1 MSILQEYNS
10 IKNKIGKERYEQ
22 IVRFLR
28 YNPQYSLSDV
38 YYKETVWAESE
49 KWMRNNGISPAALA
63 TQLVDFCNKIS
74 SGEEFVTDYNVD
86 NPSDSSFDCFNVI
99 VDLFDDEIE
108 KLVDRTN
115 LLKKRKISFE
125 KACNNTNTNFEITA
139 DFYAN
144 GDIKAT
150 IYLQS
155 EDIGFDEE
163 VISLS
168 KAEENSLKS
177 DIDRVLKIQNTT
189 IEQIFRE
196 IREERMSFSI

>member
-1 MSILQEYNS
+1 M
-10 IKNKIGKERYEQ
+10 
-22 IVRFLR
+22 
-28 YNPQYSLSDV
+28 
-38 YYKETVWAESE
+38 
-49 KWMRNNGISPAALA
+49 
-63 TQLVDFCNKIS
+63 
-74 SGEEFVTDYNVD
+74 
-86 NPSDSSFDCFNVI
+86 
-99 VDLFDDEIE
+99 
-108 KLVDRTN
+108 
-115 LLKKRKISFE
+115 LKKRKISFE
-125 KACNNTNTNFEITA
+125 KARNNTNTNFEITA

-144 GDIKAT
+144 GNIKAT

>member
-38 YYKETVWAESE
+38 YYKENVWAESE

-74 SGEEFVTDYNVD
+74 SEEEFVTDYNVD
-86 NPSDSSFDCFNVI
+86 NPADSSFDCFNVI

-125 KACNNTNTNFEITA
+125 KARNNTNTNFEITA

-144 GDIKAT
+144 GNIKAT

>member
-22 IVRFLR
+22 IIRFLR

-38 YYKETVWAESE
+38 YYKENVWAESE
-49 KWMRNNGISPAALA
+49 KWMRNNGISPAALV

-74 SGEEFVTDYNVD
+74 SEEEFVTDYNAD
-86 NPSDSSFDCFNVI
+86 NPADSSFDCFNVI

-125 KACNNTNTNFEITA
+125 KARNNTNTNFEITA

-144 GDIKAT
+144 GNIKAT

>member
-38 YYKETVWAESE
+38 YYKENVWAESE
-49 KWMRNNGISPAALA
+49 KWMRNNGIAPAVLA

-74 SGEEFVTDYNVD
+74 SEEEFVTDYNVD
-86 NPSDSSFDCFNVI
+86 NPADSSFDCFNVI

-125 KACNNTNTNFEITA
+125 KARNNTNTNFEITA

-144 GDIKAT
+144 GNIKAT

-189 IEQIFRE
+189 IDQIFRE

>member
-49 KWMRNNGISPAALA
+49 KWMRNNGIAPAALA

-74 SGEEFVTDYNVD
+74 SEEEFVTDYNVD
-86 NPSDSSFDCFNVI
+86 NPSDSSFDCFNII

-125 KACNNTNTNFEITA
+125 KARNNTNTNFEITA

-144 GDIKAT
+144 GNIKAT

-177 DIDRVLKIQNTT
+177 DIDRILKIQNTT

>member
-49 KWMRNNGISPAALA
+49 KWMRNNGISPAVLA

-74 SGEEFVTDYNVD
+74 SEEEFVTDYNAD
-86 NPSDSSFDCFNVI
+86 NPADSSFDCFNVI

-125 KACNNTNTNFEITA
+125 KARNNTNTNFEITA

-144 GDIKAT
+144 GNIKAT

>member
-49 KWMRNNGISPAALA
+49 KWMRNNGISPAVLA

-74 SGEEFVTDYNVD
+74 SEEEFVTDYNAD
-86 NPSDSSFDCFNVI
+86 NPADSSFDCFNVI

-125 KACNNTNTNFEITA
+125 KARNNTNTNFEITA

-144 GDIKAT
+144 GNIKAT

-155 EDIGFDEE
+155 EDICFDEE

>member
-49 KWMRNNGISPAALA
+49 KWMRNNGISPAVLA

-74 SGEEFVTDYNVD
+74 SEEEFVTDYNAD
-86 NPSDSSFDCFNVI
+86 NPADSSFDCFNVI

-125 KACNNTNTNFEITA
+125 KARNKTNTNFEITA

-144 GDIKAT
+144 GNIKAT